1 MKTTIRLSV
10 TKEEVDNYKKGYQ
23 ECNEWLPTEEEVKQH
38 FIEQFIADKHEYI
51 CEAEIGVDI
60 V

>member
-1 MKTTIRLSV
+1 MSI
-10 TKEEVDNYKKGYQ
+10 TKEEVDNYKRGYQ

-51 CEAEIGVDI
+51 CEEEIEIDI